1 MLRRAAAGTAAVV
14 ATATATTAALSYDA
28 RAAKV
33 PAVAPGSPDGAS
45 ASCGDRAPLATR
57 AGLVLVVGLPGVTD
71 ADHPLVDRL
80 AEVGVGGVMLRDAN
94 LLSRRQ
100 AAQLI
105 RGLRNRLGANLLVA
119 VDEEGGRVTSLRALD
134 GMHRSARRLGAA
146 GPAAAREAG
155 EALGELAASVG
166 IDWVLGPVVDLDDGP
181 SGGVIGDRSFGG
193 DGEEVAEVAGAY
205 AAGIRAAGVA
215 VTLKHF
221 PGHGRADSEP
231 HAGTT
236 ADHRHLADLERDDLV
251 PYDELIRHGA
261 ESVMVGH
268 VIYPEIWGRVPASLV
283 PGPYELLRSRGF
295 DGVAITDALGMGAV
309 YNEWGF
315 DESPAMALAAGADAV
330 LVTQGDRVEDLAE
343 GIIASVRGGA
353 LDESRL
359 DEAVTRMVRLRG
371 GDPATVVCV

>member
-1 MLRRAAAGTAAVV
+1 M
-14 ATATATTAALSYDA
+14 ATATTAVLSYDSRSTKA
-28 RAAKV
+28 
-33 PAVAPGSPDGAS
+33 PAIAPGAPAAGNIA
-45 ASCGDRAPLATR
+45 CGDVAPLATR
-57 AGLVLVVGLPGVTD
+57 VGLVVVVGLPGVTD

-80 AEVGVGGVMLRDAN
+80 ADVGVGGVMLRDTN

-100 AAQLI
+100 ATELVS
-105 RGLRNRLGANLLVA
+105 GLRARLGANLLVA
-119 VDEEGGRVTSLRALD
+119 IDEEGGRVTSLRAL
-134 GMHRSARRLGAA
+134 GGTHRSARRLGAA
-146 GPAAAREAG
+146 GPRAARDAG
-155 EALGELAASVG
+155 EALGELAASIG

-181 SGGVIGDRSFGG
+181 FDGVIGDRSFGG
-193 DGEEVAEVAGAY
+193 DPEEVAEVAGAY

-236 ADHRHLADLERDDLV
+236 ADHRHLTDLERDDLV
-251 PYDELIRHGA
+251 PYDALIRDGA
-261 ESVMVGH
+261 ESVMLGH

-283 PGPYELLRSRGF
+283 PGPYALLRSRGF

-315 DESPAMALAAGADAV
+315 DESPALALAAGADAV
-330 LVTQGDRVEDLAE
+330 LVTQGDRVDELAE
-343 GIIASVRGGA
+343 GIIAAVRRGA

-359 DEAVTRMVRLRG
+359 NEAVARMVRLRG
-371 GDPATVVCV
+371 GDPAEVVCS